1 VNARGVRI
9 LLAEGDR
16 PTRAGLRIAVQRA
29 GFELVDEA
37 GSLVDALEAASKQ
50 NPDVALIA
58 ADLAGGGTEAAR
70 RLVSLYPKVRVIL
83 LSSRLSGDELL
94 EAVLAG
100 AAGYLAKDMSLD
112 RLPHAIHG
120 VLAGEVA
127 LPRLHADKLLTEL
140 RRRDAARERIAART
154 GASLTDREWEVLQL
168 LGERA
173 STAEIAGRLQ
183 ISQVTARRHISTL
196 LAKLGVDDRAAA
208 ARLVSRSP
216 D

>member
-1 VNARGVRI
+1 MSAEGPRI

-16 PTRAGLRIAVQRA
+16 PTRAGLRVAVRRA

-37 GSLVDALEAASKQ
+37 GSLAEALAMASKQ
-50 NPDVALIA
+50 SPDAALIA
-58 ADLAGGGTEAAR
+58 ADLPGGGTEAAR
-70 RLVSLYPKVRVIL
+70 RLVSLYPRVRVIV
-83 LSSRLSGDELL
+83 LSSELSGDELL

-112 RLPHAIHG
+112 RLPHAIQG

-127 LPRLHADKLLTEL
+127 LPRLHADTLLAEL

-168 LGERA
+168 LGEGA
-173 STAEIAGRLQ
+173 STATMAERLR

-196 LAKLGVDDRAAA
+196 LAKLGVGDRESA
-208 ARLVSRSP
+208 ARLASRSS

>member
-1 VNARGVRI
+1 VSAEGPRI

-16 PTRAGLRIAVQRA
+16 PTRAGLRVAVRRA

-37 GSLVDALEAASKQ
+37 GSLAEALAMASKQ
-50 NPDVALIA
+50 SPDAALIA
-58 ADLAGGGTEAAR
+58 ADLPGGGTEAAR
-70 RLVSLYPKVRVIL
+70 RLVSLYPRVRVIV
-83 LSSRLSGDELL
+83 LSSELSGDELL

-112 RLPHAIHG
+112 RLPHAIQG

-127 LPRLHADKLLTEL
+127 LPRLHADTLLAEL

-168 LGERA
+168 LGEGA
-173 STAEIAGRLQ
+173 STATMAERLR

-196 LAKLGVDDRAAA
+196 LAKLGVGDRESA
-208 ARLVSRSP
+208 ARLASRSS

>member
-1 VNARGVRI
+1 MSAKGPRI

-16 PTRAGLRIAVQRA
+16 PTRAGLRVAVRRA

-37 GSLVDALEAASKQ
+37 GSLAEALAAASRQ
-50 NPDVALIA
+50 SPDVAMIA
-58 ADLAGGGTEAAR
+58 VDLPGGGTEATR
-70 RLVSLYPKVRVIL
+70 RLVTLYPRVRVIV
-83 LSSRLSGDELL
+83 LSGELDGDELL

-112 RLPHAIHG
+112 RLPHAIQG

-127 LPRLHADKLLTEL
+127 LPRLHVDKLLAEL

-168 LGERA
+168 LGEGA
-173 STAEIAGRLQ
+173 STAAIADGLR

-196 LAKLGVDDRAAA
+196 LAKLGVNDRATA
-208 ARLVSRSP
+208 ARLVARSP

>member
-1 VNARGVRI
+1 MSAPGPRI
-9 LLAEGDR
+9 LLAEDDR
-16 PTRAGLRIAVQRA
+16 PTRAGLRVAVQRA
-29 GFELVDEA
+29 GLEQVDEA
-37 GSLVDALEAASKQ
+37 GSLAEALAAASKQ
-50 NPDVALIA
+50 APDVALIA
-58 ADLAGGGTEAAR
+58 ADLAGGGMEAVR
-70 RLVSLYPKVRVIL
+70 RLVTLHPKLRVIV
-83 LSSRLSGDELL
+83 LSAAMSGDELL

-127 LPRLHADKLLTEL
+127 LPRLHADRLLAEL
-140 RRRDAARERIAART
+140 RRRDAARERIAVRT

-168 LGERA
+168 LGQGA
-173 STAEIAGRLQ
+173 STAEIAERLR

-208 ARLVSRSP
+208 ARLVARSP

>member
-1 VNARGVRI
+1 VR
-9 LLAEGDR
+9 
-16 PTRAGLRIAVQRA
+16 RA

-37 GSLVDALEAASKQ
+37 GSLAEALAAASRQ
-50 NPDVALIA
+50 SPDVAMIA
-58 ADLAGGGTEAAR
+58 VDLPGGGTEATR
-70 RLVSLYPKVRVIL
+70 RLVSLYPRVRVIV
-83 LSSRLSGDELL
+83 LSAELDGDELL

-112 RLPHAIHG
+112 RLPHAIQG

-127 LPRLHADKLLTEL
+127 LPRLHVDKLLAEL

-168 LGERA
+168 LGEGA
-173 STAEIAGRLQ
+173 STATIAERLR

-196 LAKLGVDDRAAA
+196 LAKLGVSDRATA
-208 ARLVSRSP
+208 ARMVVRSP

>member
-1 VNARGVRI
+1 MSAQGPRI

-16 PTRAGLRIAVQRA
+16 PTRAGLRVAVRRA
-29 GFELVDEA
+29 GFALVDEA
-37 GSLVDALEAASKQ
+37 GSLAEALAAASRQ
-50 NPDVALIA
+50 SPDVAMIA
-58 ADLAGGGTEAAR
+58 ADLPGGGMEATR
-70 RLVSLYPKVRVIL
+70 RLVSLYPRVRVIV
-83 LSSRLSGDELL
+83 LSSDLDGDELL

-112 RLPHAIHG
+112 RLPHAIQG

-127 LPRLHADKLLTEL
+127 LPRLHADKLLAEL

-168 LGERA
+168 LGEGA
-173 STAEIAGRLQ
+173 STPAIAERLR

-196 LAKLGVDDRAAA
+196 LAKLGVNDRATA
-208 ARLVSRSP
+208 ARLVARSP